1 MAEYIIA
8 DTSCLILFDNIGELQ
23 ILKRVYGSI
32 IITPEVRKEYKKAIP
47 DWIKTEKVKNKRRQ
61 KQFAELVDAGEAS
74 AIALAVEHK
83 HCILIIDDR
92 RGRKLAASLKIEITG
107 TLGTLMKAKQR
118 GIIPQLSPLLR
129 KLKFH
134 GLRISKEV
142 EEGILEMAGEL

>member
-61 KQFAELVDAGEAS
+61 RQFSEIVDAGEAS

-83 HCILIIDDR
+83 NSILIIDDR
-92 RGRKLAASLKIEITG
+92 RGRKLATSLKIEITG
-107 TLGTLMKAKQR
+107 TLGTLMKAKQK
-118 GIIPQLSPLLR
+118 GIIPQLAPLLK
-129 KLKFH
+129 KLKLN

-142 EEGILEMAGEL
+142 EEGILKMAGEL